1 MNIIKKYVSEAFY
14 IDLRSLALFRVSL
27 GLICLYDLIMAWTEL
42 RTFYTDWGVLPRSLL
57 LQSSGYEYWL
67 WSFYNISGVPAVIN
81 LLFIVHLSVILMLI
95 FGFKTRLATVLTWA
109 FTLSLIARNPTVI
122 TSAYVILRMALFWG
136 IFLPL
141 GSRWSLDEALDETS
155 SKTNERISSPATFA
169 LIFQILSIYFFAG
182 ILKSDPIWDRD
193 FQGVYY
199 SLSLDMFATKFG
211 LFVREYPLITT
222 ALTYFTVYVQRY
234 GILLLIFP
242 IKSSIFRIIALI
254 LFISFH
260 IGLWSTMHI
269 GWFQAIGI
277 VCLTIFIPSIVW
289 KIFFKGLSNKK
300 RENLSIYY
308 DADCGFCKRT
318 VFILKNLFLLPKT
331 KLLPAQS
338 FPKYFG
344 LMDKKNSWVVV
355 DQSGKNHFDF
365 EALLYVFG
373 CSPILYPFK
382 FLSKSKNIVNFGN
395 MLYRITANNRITMSR
410 ITGFLKFQPYKTEL
424 PFQKIF
430 NVLII
435 GLCFYV
441 LVWNITSLEDREKK
455 DTKDNTTIPTTI
467 YWVGP
472 AFQIMQHWG
481 LFAPYPMT
489 DDGWFVIPAK
499 TKYGEEF
506 DLLTGTKISW
516 EKPTYVAGTFPNDRW
531 RKYLTNLKNPAYEDY
546 RNYLGRFLCREWN
559 GPDPVETFEIYF
571 MSEQTPPPGQ
581 EVPEPTPR
589 NLWKHRCY

>member
-14 IDLRSLALFRVSL
+14 IDLRSLALFRVSV

-81 LLFIVHLSVILMLI
+81 ILFIVHLTVILMLI

-122 TSAYVILRMALFWG
+122 TGAYVILRMALFWAM
-136 IFLPL
+136 FLPL
-141 GSRWSLDEALDETS
+141 GARWSIDKALDETS
-155 SKTNERISSPATFA
+155 TTTNEKISSPATFA

-182 ILKSDPIWDRD
+182 ILKSDPVWDRD

-211 LFVREYPLITT
+211 LIIREYPLITT

-254 LFISFH
+254 LFTFFH

-277 VCLTIFIPSIVW
+277 ACLTIFIPSVVW

-300 RENLSIYY
+300 REKLSIYY

-318 VFILKNLFLLPKT
+318 VFILKSFFLLQKT
-331 KLLPAQS
+331 RVIPAQS
-338 FPKYFG
+338 AKKYFN
-344 LMDKKNSWVVV
+344 LMEQNSSWVVV
-355 DQSGKNHFDF
+355 DQSGTNHFGF

-382 FLSKSKNIVNFGN
+382 FLSKSKGLVTFGN
-395 MLYRITANNRITMSR
+395 ILYRITANNRPTMSR
-410 ITGFLKFQPYKTEL
+410 ITGFLKFQPYQKEL
-424 PFQKIF
+424 PLQKLF
-430 NVLII
+430 NVLIVL
-435 GLCFYV
+435 LCFYV
-441 LVWNITSLEDREKK
+441 LAWNITSLDNWESK
-455 DTKDNTTIPTTI
+455 DTTDNTTLPTTI
-467 YWVGP
+467 YWIGP
-472 AFQIMQHWG
+472 SLQIMQYWG

-489 DDGWFVIPAK
+489 DDGWFIMPAK

-506 DLLTGTKISW
+506 DLLTGKPVSW
-516 EKPTYVAGTFPNDRW
+516 EKPKYVAGTFPNNRW
-531 RKYLTNLKNPAYEDY
+531 RKYFNNLKNPTYEEY
-546 RNYLGRFLCREWN
+546 RKYLGRFFCREWS
-559 GPDPVETFEIYF
+559 GPDPLETFEIYF
-571 MSEQTPPPGQ
+571 MIEQTPPPDQ
-581 EVPEPTPR
+581 EVPDPEPWK
-589 NLWKHRCY
+589 LWNHRCF